1 MTKDIDNYHP
11 FSGRFVKEDG
21 TTVNIAD
28 ELGGKSVSD
37 KVYDIDNMMPHSGR
51 FIKEDGTC
59 TNIADMIANGDI
71 GGGGGSDSGSS
82 DDSAPPIVETYNGQ
96 TIQSFISADRPLQ
109 GLKLFATTKQVTTT
123 GANLF
128 DGSEYGK
135 KTSSGVTIEWL
146 QDEGCFLLNG
156 TATETNSMMTSI
168 DIVAEKGATYALQN
182 YYVSGEIS
190 VPANGSAV
198 SCFGASDT
206 EGLLND
212 WLGCSLKEEDTNCN
226 SECNYSYITAFW
238 FYITTG
244 IVLNNYKVR
253 ILLAKSSAPI
263 PYEPYTGGVP
273 SPNVDYP
280 QDIQTI
286 SDFVVE
292 VKNSMEEGATPQTLD
307 IAIPEQGFYGI
318 PVRTGGNYTD
328 SSGQRWICDEF
339 DFTNKKF
346 IKRTKRISFDGSEDE
361 LWIKNAT
368 TEDKARFYA
377 IISNGKK
384 ESGSKCLCNR
394 LIYGTMGKSGSC
406 FVSNS
411 RFYID
416 IEPSINSVELL
427 KEYLKTHQLDVI
439 YPLETPV
446 EYNLTDE
453 QVEQFKKLRSYDG
466 TTYIDNDAVPA
477 CNMTAEIVVDTKMY
491 IDNKFTTLAGQI
503 LEMGV

>member
-1 MTKDIDNYHP
+1 MNINEFHP
-11 FSGRFVKEDG
+11 TSGRFVKEDG

-51 FIKEDGTC
+51 FIKEDGT
-59 TNIADMIANGDI
+59 TVNIADMIANGDI
-71 GGGGGSDSGSS
+71 GGGGGSGSS
-82 DDSAPPIVETYNGQ
+82 DDSAPPIIETYNGQ
-96 TIQSFISADRPLQ
+96 TIQCSMSADRPIK
-109 GLKLFATTKQVTTT
+109 GLNLYATCEQKTTT

-128 DGSEYGK
+128 DGSKYGK
-135 KTSSGVTIEWL
+135 KTAFGVTIEWL
-146 QDEGCFLLNG
+146 QEEGCFLLNG
-156 TATETNSMMTSI
+156 TITNTGALEMPLN
-168 DIVAEKGATYALQN
+168 IVAEKGAAYTAQIHYD
-182 YYVSGEIS
+182 SGKIS
-190 VPANGSAV
+190 IPDMETAV
-198 SCFGASDT
+198 AFFGASDT
-206 EGLLND
+206 EDLSNN
-212 WLGCSLKEEDTNCN
+212 WLSCYLREEDTTKTIQCGYN
-226 SECNYSYITAFW
+226 YITRFW

-244 IVLNNYKVR
+244 VVLNNYKVR
-253 ILLAKSSAPI
+253 IQLAKSNSAI
-263 PYEPYTGGVP
+263 PYEPYTGGIP
-273 SPNVDYP
+273 SPSVDYP

-307 IAIPEQGFYGI
+307 ITIPEQGFYGI
-318 PVRTGGNYTD
+318 PVSSGGNYTD
-328 SSGQRWICDEF
+328 ASGQRWVCDEF
-339 DFTNKKF
+339 DFANKKF
-346 IKRTKRISFDGSEDE
+346 IKRTERISFDGSEDE
-361 LWIKNAT
+361 RWVIGAMTEIKAG
-368 TEDKARFYA
+368 FYINLA
-377 IISNGKK
+377 NGKIQN
-384 ESGSKCLCNR
+384 GSACLCNR
-394 LIYGTMGKSGSC
+394 LIYGTTGKSGSC

-439 YPLETPV
+439 YPLETPA

-477 CNMTAEIVVDTKMY
+477 CNMQAELVLDTKMY
-491 IDNKFTTLAGQI
+491 IDSKFTTLAGQI